1 MRHAGDHDVAPHRPA
16 GSPSTLSAAAPPRTH
31 IDLNRDHVDIDLDR
45 SLGPLGSRDGFGSL
59 GPLGSRDPLGPLGPL
74 GSLGPLGPLGSLGP
88 LGPLGSLGPPG
99 SRGLRRLLGP
109 VGLLASLGS
118 RHHRPRRASRVAL
131 LAAALALTIALP
143 QSEPRL
149 LSQARPVPLPSF
161 CTGTPIPGGRLNIIR
176 DDTFIILD
184 ATTNTIVNSGRCPH
198 GTSK

>member
-45 SLGPLGSRDGFGSL
+45 SLGPLGSRD
-59 GPLGSRDPLGPLGPL
+59 P
-74 GSLGPLGPLGSLGP
+74 LGP